1 MPATQRRAGPR
12 PSPSG
17 KPTLADGTSRKPP
30 VPGREGPLELE
41 IVTITPELA
50 QEWLD
55 RGGTNRKIT
64 RRRIEAMTA
73 AIQRG
78 EWRLTGEAIKLD
90 ADGRVRDGQN
100 RLHAIVQAG
109 MPVRSVVARGVS
121 EEAFDVMDTG
131 RSRTAADVLGIH
143 GYPSQNALAAAARG
157 LLFIERYGRVFPT
170 QRDSHLYVTPVT
182 TLQYVQQ
189 HPELIDGVRLG
200 DRVYHSGIQGGI
212 GLWSIIMTLFL
223 RLDAQQAAQ
232 FAEHLTTGAGLHRGH
247 PVLMLRN
254 RLLGSQRDQYS
265 TLSGREALVAI
276 AIKAWNAWRE
286 GKTLQTL
293 AWRGEGRRAEPFPQA
308 I

>member
-1 MPATQRRAGPR
+1 
-12 PSPSG
+12 
-17 KPTLADGTSRKPP
+17 LH
-30 VPGREGPLELE
+30 LE

-78 EWRLTGEAIKLD
+78 EWQLTGEAIKLD
-90 ADGRVRDGQN
+90 DAGRVRDGQN
-100 RLHAIVQAG
+100 RLHAIVEAG
-109 MPVRSVVARGVS
+109 IPVRSVVARGVG
-121 EEAFDVMDTG
+121 EDAFDVMDTG
-131 RSRTAADVLGIH
+131 RSRNAADVLHIH
-143 GYPSQNALAAAARG
+143 GYPSQNALAATARG
-157 LLFIERYGRVFPT
+157 LMFVERYGRVFPS

-182 TLQYVQQ
+182 TLRYVEQ
-189 HPELIDGVRLG
+189 HPEVIDGVRLG
-200 DRVYHSGIQGGI
+200 DRIYHSGIQGGI
-212 GLWSIIMTLFL
+212 GLWGIVMTLFL
-223 RLDAQQAAQ
+223 RLDAEQAEQ

-247 PVLMLRN
+247 PLLVLRN

-276 AIKAWNAWRE
+276 AIKSWNAWRE
-286 GKTLQTL
+286 SRTLPALT
-293 AWRGEGRRAEPFPQA
+293 WRAEGRRAEAFPQP

>member
-1 MPATQRRAGPR
+1 VPTTRRPTSPR
-12 PSPSG
+12 TTRTRASARPNGKQPPSPPSG
-17 KPTLADGTSRKPP
+17 PDLN
-30 VPGREGPLELE
+30 LE

-64 RRRIEAMTA
+64 RRRIDAMTA
-73 AIQRG
+73 AILRG

-90 ADGRVRDGQN
+90 DEGRVRDGQN
-100 RLHAIVQAG
+100 RLHAIVQADISI
-109 MPVRSVVARGVS
+109 RSVVARGVS
-121 EEAFDVMDTG
+121 EDAFDVMDTG
-131 RSRTAADVLGIH
+131 RSRNAADVLGIH
-143 GYPSQNALAAAARG
+143 GYPSQNAVAAAARG
-157 LLFIERYGRVFPT
+157 LMFIERYGRVFPS

-182 TLQYVQQ
+182 TLQYVNE
-189 HPELIDGVRLG
+189 HPEIIDGVHLG
-200 DRVYHSGIQGGI
+200 DRIYHSGIQGGI

-223 RLDAQQAAQ
+223 RLDPGQAEQ
-232 FAEHLTTGAGLHRGH
+232 FAEHLTTGAGLQRGH

-276 AIKAWNAWRE
+276 AIKAWNAWRD

-293 AWRGEGRRAEPFPQA
+293 SWRAEGRRAEPFPEA
-308 I
+308 N

>member
-1 MPATQRRAGPR
+1 M
-12 PSPSG
+12 
-17 KPTLADGTSRKPP
+17 
-30 VPGREGPLELE
+30 
-41 IVTITPELA
+41 IITPEIA

-78 EWRLTGEAIKLD
+78 EWQLTGEAIKLD
-90 ADGRVRDGQN
+90 DQGRVRDGQN

-109 MPVRSVVARGVS
+109 IPVRSVVAQGVS
-121 EEAFDVMDTG
+121 DDAFDVMDTG
-131 RSRTAADVLGIH
+131 RSRNAADVLHIH

-157 LLFIERYGRVFPT
+157 LMFIERYGRVFPT

-182 TLQYVQQ
+182 TLQYVKD

-200 DRVYHSGIQGGI
+200 DRIYHSGIQGGI
-212 GLWSIIMTLFL
+212 GLWAIIMTLFL
-223 RLDAQQAAQ
+223 RLDAEQAEQ
-232 FAEHLTTGAGLHRGH
+232 FTEHLTTGAGLHRGH
-247 PVLMLRN
+247 PLLVLRN

-286 GKTLQTL
+286 GKTLPSLT
-293 AWRGEGRRAEPFPQA
+293 WRAEGRRAEPFPEP

>member
-1 MPATQRRAGPR
+1 
-12 PSPSG
+12 
-17 KPTLADGTSRKPP
+17 
-30 VPGREGPLELE
+30 LE
-41 IVTITPELA
+41 IMTITPELA

-55 RGGTNRKIT
+55 RGGANRKIT
-64 RRRIEAMTA
+64 RRRVEATAA

-90 ADGRVRDGQN
+90 DEGRVRDGQN
-100 RLHAIVQAG
+100 RLNAIVEAG
-109 MPVRSVVARGVS
+109 IPVRSVVARGVT

-131 RSRTAADVLGIH
+131 RSRTAADVLHIH

-157 LLFIERYGRVFPT
+157 LMFIERYGRVFPS

-182 TLQYVQQ
+182 VLQYVKE

-200 DRVYHSGIQGGI
+200 DRIYHSGIQGGI

-223 RLDAQQAAQ
+223 RIDPEQAEQ
-232 FAEHLTTGAGLHRGH
+232 FTEHLTTGAGLHRGH

-286 GKTLQTL
+286 GKTLQSL
-293 AWRGEGRRAEPFPQA
+293 SWRGEGRRAEPFPQVM
-308 I
+308 

>member
-1 MPATQRRAGPR
+1 MTRRPTKPR
-12 PSPSG
+12 TARTR
-17 KPTLADGTSRKPP
+17 PTARADGLQPP
-30 VPGREGPLELE
+30 SLTREPALELE

-109 MPVRSVVARGVS
+109 IPVRSVVARGVS

-131 RSRTAADVLGIH
+131 RSRTAADVLHIH

-157 LLFIERYGRVFPT
+157 LLFIERYGRGFPT

-189 HPELIDGVRLG
+189 HPELIDGVHLG
-200 DRVYHSGIQGGI
+200 DHVYHSGIQGGI

-247 PVLMLRN
+247 PVLVLRN

-286 GKTLQTL
+286 GRTLQAL
-293 AWRGEGRRAEPFPQA
+293 SWRGEGRRAGPFPQA
-308 I
+308 T